1 MRAIGIFSPKK
12 NVGSF
17 LLGWFLRRVWAV
29 GALLMRVFCVEDMA
43 SWEDQSVVKNKFTLT
58 NIAMPLTVKSLL
70 RSTQDFDAA
79 CIEDV
84 RLVPP
89 SKPDAPATVAVDLI
103 PHPRRKPLCSQC
115 LQPAPGYDRLPS
127 RQWQYLP
134 LWHCAVVVNYA
145 PRRVACSGC
154 GIKVEAMKWSAG
166 KSPYSVPLM
175 HSLARWAR
183 RISWKEV
190 AGVFKVSWDAVYRS
204 VAWLV
209 AYGLAHRKLDEV
221 SAIGVDE
228 LHWGKGKR
236 SANFVTVIYQINAGA
251 RRLLWVGQCRTQQ
264 TLARG
269 LWELEEMKE
278 GFCQGI
284 TVVCSDMWK
293 AFLKVIRERLP
304 QACNVLDPFHI
315 AQHLNRGLDEVRRK
329 EQSRM
334 NQAQKAMV
342 KGTRFQLL
350 KRGTRVRGLARRK
363 LNAAL
368 AALKETSVAWV
379 YKEAFRKFWSYRSPT
394 WAGAWLDGWIELV
407 RRTKLKPMVR
417 VADMLAT
424 HRELMLN
431 YFRAKRE
438 FTSAVVEGKNHK
450 ARVMLSK
457 SYGHRS
463 YEVLEMAL
471 YHALGELPE
480 PPLTHKFC

>member
-1 MRAIGIFSPKK
+1 
-12 NVGSF
+12 VGRSR
-17 LLGWFLRRVWAV
+17 LAGA
-29 GALLMRVFCVEDMA
+29 GALGVEDRA
-43 SWEDQSVVKNKFTLT
+43 GWEELKVRLKTLSLLT
-58 NIAMPLTVKSLL
+58 NLAMSLSVKSLL
-70 RSTQDFDAA
+70 RSTQDFAPA
-79 CIEDV
+79 CVADV
-84 RLVPP
+84 RLVHAP
-89 SKPDAPATVAVDLI
+89 KPDAPPTVEVDLVA
-103 PHPRRKPLCSQC
+103 HPRRLARCSHCQRV
-115 LQPAPGYDRLPS
+115 APGYDRLPS
-127 RQWQYLP
+127 RQWQYLH

-145 PRRVACSGC
+145 PRRVQCPQC
-154 GIKVEAMKWSAG
+154 GVKVEAMKWAAG
-166 KSPYSVPLM
+166 KSPYAVPLM
-175 HSLARWAR
+175 HALARWGR
-183 RISWKEV
+183 RISWLEV
-190 AGVFKVSWDAVYRS
+190 ARVFRVSWDAVYRS
-204 VAWLV
+204 VAWIV
-209 AYGLAHRKLDEV
+209 AYGLVHRKLEGV

-236 SANFVTVIYQINAGA
+236 SANFVTLIYQINAGA
-251 RRLLWVGQCRTQQ
+251 RRLLWVGQRRTQQ

-269 LWELEEMKE
+269 LWELEEMQE

-284 TVVCSDMWK
+284 EVVCSDMWK

-315 AQHLNRGLDEVRRK
+315 AQHLNRGIDEVRRT

-334 NQAQKAMV
+334 SKAQKAMV
-342 KGTRFQLL
+342 KGARFQLL

-363 LNAAL
+363 LHAAL
-368 AALKETSVAWV
+368 LALKDTSVAWV
-379 YKEAFRKFWSYRSPT
+379 YKEAFRKFWRYRSPT

-417 VADMLAT
+417 VADMLAK
-424 HRELMLN
+424 HRELLLN
-431 YFRAKRE
+431 YFRAKRQ